1 MEIRK
6 RQEGPGVLSW
16 DSVQEEITWC
26 ALRGVCGY
34 CSSDR
39 ICLLACVC
47 FCCGM
52 PCSSS
57 CSSSCSCSLILML
70 IATYLTLPCLYLI
83 LTALAFW
90 LFLSLRRYTANC
102 ISRMGLRSLWLAGFQ
117 SSRKIARALHHFVAA
132 LGKLWQR
139 LAARE
144 TQGPAP
150 VPQGRPG
157 RASATIPPPPPR
169 RRHNRTIFPPYGL
182 KDPSSGN
189 LAHGGGRIFPRG
201 HMYVVLLN
209 HRLSVSLP
217 ATPRHR

>member
-1 MEIRK
+1 MQHTTRDNPVFEVTAEV
-6 RQEGPGVLSW
+6 QSVPCTGPGGGDSPDLHQALSVRRYGNPKEARRSWSAGVLESCLGTA
-16 DSVQEEITWC
+16 SRRKERGAHC
-26 ALRGVCGY
+26 AECAATAVAIA
-34 CSSDR
+34 SA
-39 ICLLACVC
+39 CLLASASAAALYRKLH
-47 FCCGM
+47 FSDG
-52 PCSSS
+52 PP
-57 CSSSCSCSLILML
+57 ILV
-70 IATYLTLPCLYLI
+70 ACR
-83 LTALAFW
+83 
-90 LFLSLRRYTANC
+90 LSV
-102 ISRMGLRSLWLAGFQ
+102 FQ
-117 SSRKIARALHHFVAA
+117 KDARALHHFVAA

-201 HMYVVLLN
+201 HMYF
-209 HRLSVSLP
+209 
-217 ATPRHR
+217 